1 MNTKFNYM
9 TIVAACILTAAG
21 YHSEAIAQGPSGQNQ
36 LLAQA
41 RAATAVYHDIDVA
54 LEDGFTPALAGVCHG
69 DENGAVGIS
78 YVNTARFVS
87 PEVNELEPEFLNYI
101 PTGDGNVRLVSV
113 AYSNRVLFRDTRP
126 PDTPGYRPGIFV
138 WQQPVI
144 PPYLEEVSG
153 AFSVFGEQAG
163 GPIFIGR
170 WIYLITVHIWANNPL
185 GMFAVGN
192 PLLQCPE

>member
-1 MNTKFNYM
+1 MNTKLNYI
-9 TIVAACILTAAG
+9 TIVAAVILTVAG
-21 YHSEAIAQGPSGQNQ
+21 YHSEAIAQGPSGQNH

-41 RAATAVYHDIDVA
+41 RAATAIYHDLDVA
-54 LEDGFTPALAGVCHG
+54 LADGFVQSTGCHG
-69 DENGAVGIS
+69 DANGAVGVS
-78 YVNTARFVS
+78 YVNAARFVS
-87 PEVNELEPEFLNYI
+87 PEVSEFEPEFLNYI
-101 PTGDGNVRLVSV
+101 PTGDGNLRLVSV

-153 AFSVFGEQAG
+153 AFSVFGEQAH

-170 WIYLITVHIWANNPL
+170 WFYLITVNIWMNNPL
-185 GMFAVGN
+185 GMFADGN
-192 PLLQCPE
+192 PLLRCPE

>member
-9 TIVAACILTAAG
+9 TIIAVCILTIAG
-21 YHSEAIAQGPSGQNQ
+21 YPPETIAQGPSGQNQ
-36 LLAQA
+36 LLAQT
-41 RAATAVYHDIDVA
+41 RAATAIYHDVDVA
-54 LEDGFTPALAGVCHG
+54 LQDGFLPVLPLGCHG
-69 DENGAVGIS
+69 DANGAVGIS
-78 YVNTARFVS
+78 YVNTPRFVS

-101 PTGDGNVRLVSV
+101 PTGDGNLRLVSV

-144 PPYLEEVSG
+144 PAYLEEVSG

-163 GPIFIGR
+163 GPIFMGR
-170 WIYLITVHIWANNPL
+170 WFYLITVHIWANNPL